1 MGGEGPK
8 DSAWDLD
15 GLVCLLSQES
25 PRETK
30 EGRESKTSGDNGMA
44 MSCKMMF
51 HYFRHYSP
59 GLLFLSCKPCVALPL
74 EVFKAEGVDELK
86 ASGSAQSLQG
96 VLQ

>member
-1 MGGEGPK
+1 MGGEAPK

-30 EGRESKTSGDNGMA
+30 DGRESKTSGVNGMA

-51 HYFRHYSP
+51 H
-59 GLLFLSCKPCVALPL
+59 
-74 EVFKAEGVDELK
+74 
-86 ASGSAQSLQG
+86 
-96 VLQ
+96 

>member
-15 GLVCLLSQES
+15 GLVCLSQES

-30 EGRESKTSGDNGMA
+30 EGRESKTSGVNGMA
-44 MSCKMMF
+44 MSCKMTF

-59 GLLFLSCKPCVALPL
+59 GLRRFSAVSLVTLSLSRFSKQT
-74 EVFKAEGVDELK
+74 EWMN
-86 ASGSAQSLQG
+86 
-96 VLQ
+96 